1 MPILIHRKPNG
12 LYDGAVTPP
21 HSGSAPWSSD
31 QPMTQGDLVA
41 ALLALGCHQTDIGD
55 AFYAADP
62 NWLQRPSEPGSGE
75 QTEPSPGTVRRPPG
89 FVTGAQ

>member
-1 MPILIHRKPNG
+1 MPILIHRKPSG

-21 HSGSAPWSSD
+21 HGVEPWSSD

-62 NWLQRPSEPGSGE
+62 NWLRRPSEPDSG
-75 QTEPSPGTVRRPPG
+75 QQAVPPTTVRRPPG
-89 FVTGAQ
+89 FVSGGG